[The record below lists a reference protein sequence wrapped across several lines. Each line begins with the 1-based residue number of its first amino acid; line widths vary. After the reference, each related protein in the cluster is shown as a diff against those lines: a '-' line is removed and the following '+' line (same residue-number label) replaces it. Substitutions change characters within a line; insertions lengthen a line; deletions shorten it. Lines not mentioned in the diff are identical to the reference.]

1 MLATDSDEG
10 VETAVELMTGV
21 AGVAV
26 IGTSTVTSEA
36 GASISS
42 SYW

>member
-1 MLATDSDEG
+1 MLATGPDEG
-10 VETAVELMTGV
+10 VETAVEVVTGT
-21 AGVAV
+21 AGVVA